1 MTKRAIPLFA
11 FLFTAFIYSSCKKPD
26 TVVIPKPPVANGG
39 ADQTIQLPLASFTL
53 TGSATTPQG
62 SITGSLWSLISGP
75 NVPVINSP
83 ASATTTVS
91 NFIAGTYLFQYRV
104 NNSDGLTGLDTTKII
119 VNPAPIVT
127 LSLQPANNTTELHV
141 IGGPSL
147 DQADPNAPEFAA
159 AAWTINGDLAYY
171 RGLVKFDLS
180 SIPANATIISA
191 KLSLYSTPNPLN
203 GNHVDANFGSNN
215 SMYIER
221 IATNWVTGTTKWS
234 SLPATT
240 TNDRVSIPH
249 TASKFLDLIDIDVK
263 SMVSGMVSSNTNYGF
278 MLRLQNDVT
287 YNSRIFCTSK
297 HAQTS
302 KRPKLVVVYQ

>member
-1 MTKRAIPLFA
+1 MIKKAIPLFA
-11 FLFTAFIYSSCKKPD
+11 CILAILVYSGCKKPD
-26 TVVIPKPPVANGG
+26 PVVTPKPPVANAGT
-39 ADQTIQLPLASFTL
+39 DQNLQLPLASFTL

-75 NVPVINSP
+75 NVPVINGP
-83 ASATTTVS
+83 ASATATVS
-91 NFIAGTYLFQYRV
+91 NFIAGTYLFQYRAT
-104 NNSDGLTGLDTTKII
+104 NSDGLTGLDTTRIS
-119 VNPAPIVT
+119 VLPAPIVT

-147 DQADPNAPEFAA
+147 DLADPNAPEFAA
-159 AAWTINGDLAYY
+159 SAWTINGDLAYY

-221 IATNWVTGTTKWS
+221 ISSSWTSATTKWS
-234 SLPATT
+234 SLPATM

-249 TASKFLDLIDIDVK
+249 TAAKFLDLIDIDVK
-263 SMVSGMVSSNTNYGF
+263 SMVSGMINTNTNFGF
-278 MLRLQNDVT
+278 MIRLQNDVA
-287 YNSRIFCTSK
+287 YNSRIFSTSK
-297 HAQTS
+297 HAQTA